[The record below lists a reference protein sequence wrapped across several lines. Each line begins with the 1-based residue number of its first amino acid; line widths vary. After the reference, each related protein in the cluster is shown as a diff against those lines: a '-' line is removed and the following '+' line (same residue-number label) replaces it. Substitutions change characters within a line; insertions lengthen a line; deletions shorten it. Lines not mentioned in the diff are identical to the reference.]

1 MLAKNFKKS
10 LLAVNIGL
18 VMSAGFTG
26 AAYAADETKVQED
39 VEVIEV
45 RGIRRSLEASLN
57 TKRFA
62 NSVVDAVTAEDIGK
76 FPDKNVAESLK
87 RIPGITVQ
95 GQFGEADA
103 VSIRGA
109 GADFTKTNVKWPKCS
124 FYWLVRT

>member
-26 AAYAADETKVQED
+26 AAFAADENQVQED

-45 RGIRRSLEASLN
+45 RGIRRSLEAALN

-62 NSVVDAVTAEDIGK
+62 DDSSAASRSPCAHCGTLISTNPKKRQRHTAK
-76 FPDKNVAESLK
+76 
-87 RIPGITVQ
+87 
-95 GQFGEADA
+95 
-103 VSIRGA
+103 
-109 GADFTKTNVKWPKCS
+109 
-124 FYWLVRT
+124 